1 MYIFCDEYSEE
12 CRLLEDILK
21 AIKADYTFVVE
32 KDHYFLPDQYVSL
45 MEHVMGRYEDAVYEE
60 KALDF
65 GFVDVPCFWQ
75 VRAEYGVANVYDMG
89 KKKAVMHSCQF
100 HAKRVVTTVEWLSET
115 GQVYR
120 TDYYNKYGFACCKV
134 WKDLM
139 GKSIMKSFYTK
150 TGKEVISYD
159 LQREFIYISQDG
171 PYKKYFNS
179 EKELLKDVLKEL
191 IEAGETI
198 VITSV
203 SQARLLKEI
212 DPEGI
217 ASVIAVFDR
226 AEDLKAYRELY
237 ATGRKYPVFMLSNS
251 HTAYMQMQENE
262 FCLCYAPNVSD
273 LSKKAKRALIVTTTD
288 QLIGVEELITGVP
301 EITFDIAANTQVSEK
316 IKRLEQYSNVR
327 VHACIDETQMKT
339 LMEEAAFYL
348 DINNGR
354 ELFEVIRK
362 AAMEELLILG
372 QEATMHNSQYVL
384 SECYFKED
392 SLEDMITMLRKL
404 QKDEQLYNQYVKK
417 QKQKSIDTLKEFARR
432 LGIKE
437 ETYGYLCV

>member
-1 MYIFCDEYSEE
+1 MYIFCNEYSEE

-45 MEHVMGRYEDAVYEE
+45 MEHVMGRYEDVVYEE
-60 KALDF
+60 TALDY
-65 GFVDVPCFWQ
+65 GFVDVPQFWQ

-89 KKKAVMHSCQF
+89 KKKAVMHAHQF

-139 GKSIMKSFYTK
+139 GKSIMKSYYTK
-150 TGKEVISYD
+150 TGKEIISYD
-159 LQREFIYISQDG
+159 LQRELIYISQDG

-179 EKELLKDVLKEL
+179 EKELLKDVLKDL
-191 IEAGETI
+191 IEVGETI

-212 DPEGI
+212 DAEGI
-217 ASVIAVFDR
+217 ANVMAVFDR
-226 AEDLKAYRELY
+226 AEDLKAYRELC
-237 ATGRKYPVFMLSNS
+237 ATGWKYPVFMLSNS
-251 HTAYMQMQENE
+251 HTAYTQMQENE
-262 FCLCYAPNVSD
+262 FSLCYAPSVAN
-273 LSKKAKRALIVTTTD
+273 LSKKAKNALIVTTTD
-288 QLIGVEELITGVP
+288 RLIGVEELITGAP

-327 VHACIDETQMKT
+327 VHACIDENQMKS
-339 LMEEAAFYL
+339 LMEAAAFYL

-372 QEATMHNSQYVL
+372 QEATMHNSKYVL
-384 SECYFKED
+384 SECYFKENA
-392 SLEDMITMLRKL
+392 LEDMITMLRKL

-417 QKQKSIDTLKEFARR
+417 QRQKSIETLKMLAMR